1 MTKLQS
7 ALLATATFALGG
19 AAVSAL
25 HAQSNA
31 PYYEVAEINVNDQAG
46 YEASG
51 VGKVREEQM
60 ANGGITVAGG
70 YNKAHAF
77 TGNAPANRYLI
88 IRYPSKAAAEKHWNE
103 SVSKW
108 WDSEG
113 HKYAT
118 TFRAIGVEGVEAK

>member
-1 MTKLQS
+1 LPPPQPPPPS
-7 ALLATATFALGG
+7 AISSFGALGG

-31 PYYEVAEINVNDQAG
+31 PYYEVAEINVNDQA
-46 YEASG
+46 A
-51 VGKVREEQM
+51 
-60 ANGGITVAGG
+60 
-70 YNKAHAF
+70 
-77 TGNAPANRYLI
+77 GNAPANRYLI

-118 TFRAIGVEGVEAK
+118 FRAIGVEGVEAK